1 MQNLYLDLD
10 DVILETSKFKAKLH
24 NLFSNDEVKIYK
36 QSTNEMKEL
45 LVYSQLLSRYSEVPV
60 NKQYL
65 DVLGDLKSKYTIYY
79 VSMYTSD
86 SEYDFKRSLSISHGV
101 LFKGVNSSKHE
112 DKSSIDMSKEGS
124 IFVDDNINYLRTSN
138 CPNKIFY
145 GKIST
150 YLLAGGISAGFSCV
164 NNWEKLSSILLE
176 KE

>member
-10 DVILETSKFKAKLH
+10 DVILETSKYKAKLH

-45 LVYSQLLSRYSEVPV
+45 LVYSQLLARYSEVPIN
-60 NKQYL
+60 NKYL
-65 DVLGDLKSKYTIYY
+65 DILEELKSRYTIYY

-86 SEYDFKRSLSISHGV
+86 SEYAFKRELSISHGV
-101 LFKGVNSSKHE
+101 LFKGVNSSKHK
-112 DKSSIDMSKEGS
+112 DKSCIDMSKEGS
-124 IFVDDNINYLRTSN
+124 IFVDDNINYLKTSN
-138 CPNKIFY
+138 CPNRIFY

-150 YLLAGGISAGFSCV
+150 YLLAGGISSGLTCASS
-164 NNWEKLSSILLE
+164 WEKLASILLD